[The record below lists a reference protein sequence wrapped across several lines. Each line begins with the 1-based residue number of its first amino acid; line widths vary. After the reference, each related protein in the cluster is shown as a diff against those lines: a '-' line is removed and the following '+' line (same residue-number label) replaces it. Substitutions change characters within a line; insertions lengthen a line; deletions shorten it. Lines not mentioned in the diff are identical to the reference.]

1 MNENNNAYPVYYD
14 PSIKDDNIIISG
26 MQQCDFKCGDPLFLI
41 NIEKTATG
49 KVSEIVDDRHP
60 GFYVGKQIAC
70 QLAIDLD
77 PWGDVIHVMKLLTP
91 DKIDVAKPNHPSPN
105 SLNIEFRTDDSDIH
119 KVILEQM
126 NFTLGKSKD
135 FKKMNIAIYNHSL
148 ASENVAGIGINLNA
162 LEENPWAISEKIG
175 MAVQAVVAKYLL
187 DLKDL
192 KKYESR
198 GKDDN
203 KTNENNKP
211 YPVYPVYY
219 DESIKDD
226 NIVISIKDDNITIPG
241 IKDFKCGNKLFLINL
256 EGTVTGVVS
265 EIVDDRN
272 PGFYIGDQLASQ
284 LAIGNPGGDIIRV
297 MEIPMISNHNN
308 G

>member
-1 MNENNNAYPVYYD
+1 
-14 PSIKDDNIIISG
+14 
-26 MQQCDFKCGDPLFLI
+26 
-41 NIEKTATG
+41 
-49 KVSEIVDDRHP
+49 
-60 GFYVGKQIAC
+60 
-70 QLAIDLD
+70 
-77 PWGDVIHVMKLLTP
+77 
-91 DKIDVAKPNHPSPN
+91 
-105 SLNIEFRTDDSDIH
+105 
-119 KVILEQM
+119 M

-198 GKDDN
+198 GKEDN

-256 EGTVTGVVS
+256 EATVTGVVS
-265 EIVDDRN
+265 EITINRD
-272 PGFYIGDQLASQ
+272 PGFYIGDHLASQ
-284 LAIGNPGGDIIRV
+284 LAIGIDPGGDIIRV
-297 MEIPMISNHNN
+297 MKLPMPMISNHND